1 MNTEAKVAG
10 PEIDDFVKSLPP
22 HLTENFE
29 KADRHLQEI
38 YGSSPGVSALMRL
51 WIACGT
57 SSLIQQEFE
66 FTVMDLK
73 RRGINPNAEGEFDED
88 CL

>member
-1 MNTEAKVAG
+1 MNSETKDTAPDIE
-10 PEIDDFVKSLPP
+10 EFVKSLPP

-29 KADRHLQEI
+29 KADRHLHKL
-38 YGSSPGVSALMRL
+38 YGASPGVATLMRL